1 MAIIV
6 VILVIYMAGM
16 LAIGFAGK
24 KKSETMT
31 EFLTAGKSGGMF
43 VMVCT
48 YIGAHVGNGIVV
60 GGAQYGAEY
69 GIGGVWFGLGACLSY
84 VLFALVMSRLLYDR
98 GYITIPDLIRDRY
111 KSKLASV
118 LMAVLNICAT
128 LGIMAAQIMAGCALF
143 EALGLNPTLGGILMA
158 VVVFIYCSIS
168 GMWGVMMTDSVQ
180 TMVIF
185 FATIFCIV
193 AIAMHGGFDAIS
205 AALPESSFEFVP
217 FTSEKLIMMLVPGA
231 LNGLISGAAYQRT
244 ASCKDKKVAFWSP
257 MIAAVALIPFVVM
270 PVLIGMYGKA
280 IYPDA
285 PTSSILFQV
294 VLGDMNPVI
303 AGLMIAAVLSAV
315 MSTMDIGLLNVTAN
329 AVNDIY
335 YKTINPSADEK
346 KLGRLSTIVTIVSGV
361 IALTL
366 AISSSSILSLLSS
379 TYSLMNAG
387 ALVMVLGGIFWK
399 KGTKE
404 GAIASALCGMAMILL
419 NMYVV
424 SIPYIAFTSLIPALI
439 AYIVVSLLTQPKG
452 AAKAE

>member
-1 MAIIV
+1 
-6 VILVIYMAGM
+6 
-16 LAIGFAGK
+16 
-24 KKSETMT
+24 MT
-31 EFLTAGKSGGMF
+31 DFLTAGKSGGMF

-84 VLFALVMSRLLYDR
+84 VLFALVMSRLLYTR

-111 KSKLASV
+111 KSKFASV

-143 EALGLNPTLGGILMA
+143 EALGLNPTLGGVLMA

-185 FATIFCIV
+185 FSTIFCIV
-193 AIAMHGGFDAIS
+193 TIAMHGGFDTIS
-205 AALPESSFEFVP
+205 AALPESSFDFVP
-217 FTSEKLIMMLVPGA
+217 FTGERLVMMMVPGA

-244 ASCKDKKVAFWSP
+244 ASCRIKGCILGSDDRCGRPDPVCCYAGHYRY
-257 MIAAVALIPFVVM
+257 VRQGAL
-270 PVLIGMYGKA
+270 
-280 IYPDA
+280 PDA
-285 PTSSILFQV
+285 PTASILFKV
-294 VLGDMNPVI
+294 VLSDMNPIV

-335 YKTINPSADEK
+335 YKTLNPNADEK
-346 KLGRLSTIVTIVSGV
+346 
-361 IALTL
+361 
-366 AISSSSILSLLSS
+366 SLV
-379 TYSLMNAG
+379 A
-387 ALVMVLGGIFWK
+387 
-399 KGTKE
+399 
-404 GAIASALCGMAMILL
+404 C
-419 NMYVV
+419 
-424 SIPYIAFTSLIPALI
+424 P
-439 AYIVVSLLTQPKG
+439 
-452 AAKAE
+452 

>member
-1 MAIIV
+1 MAVII

-24 KKSETMT
+24 KKSATMT

-69 GIGGVWFGLGACLSY
+69 GIGGMWYGLGACLSY
-84 VLFALVMSRLLYDR
+84 VLFALVMSRLLYTR

-111 KSKLASV
+111 KSKFASV

-143 EALGLNPTLGGILMA
+143 EALGLNPTLGGIVMA

-168 GMWGVMMTDSVQ
+168 GMWGVMITDSVQ
-180 TMVIF
+180 TLVIF
-185 FATIFCIV
+185 FSTVFCIV
-193 AIAMHGGFDAIS
+193 IVAMQGGFDTIS
-205 AALPESSFEFVP
+205 AALPASSFNPVP
-217 FTSEKLIMMLVPGA
+217 FSGERLVMMLVPGA

-244 ASCKDKKVAFWSP
+244 ASCKDEKVAFWSP
-257 MIAAVALIPFVVM
+257 IIAAAALIPFVIM
-270 PVLIGMYGKA
+270 PVVIGMYGKA
-280 IYPDA
+280 LFPDM
-285 PTSSILFQV
+285 PPIV
-294 VLGDMNPVI
+294 

-335 YKTINPSADEK
+335 FKTLNPKADEK
-346 KLGRLSTIVTIVSGV
+346 KLGRLSAIVTLVSGV
-361 IALTL
+361 IALIL

-379 TYSLMNAG
+379 TYSIMNAG

-404 GAIASALCGMAMILL
+404 GAIASALCGMAMIIL
-419 NMYVV
+419 NKCGVQ
-424 SIPYIAFTSLIPALI
+424 IPYIAFTSLIPALI
-439 AYIVVSLLTQPKG
+439 AYIVVSLATQPKN
-452 AAKAE
+452 AEAK

>member
-1 MAIIV
+1 MAVII

-24 KKSETMT
+24 KKSATMT

-69 GIGGVWFGLGACLSY
+69 GIGGMWYGLGACLSY
-84 VLFALVMSRLLYDR
+84 VLFALVMSRLLYTR

-111 KSKLASV
+111 KSKFASV

-143 EALGLNPTLGGILMA
+143 EALGLNPTLGGIVMA

-168 GMWGVMMTDSVQ
+168 GMWGVMITDSVQ
-180 TMVIF
+180 TLVIF
-185 FATIFCIV
+185 FSTVFCIV
-193 AIAMHGGFDAIS
+193 IIAMQGGFDTIS
-205 AALPESSFEFVP
+205 AALPASAFGPVP
-217 FTSEKLIMMLVPGA
+217 FSGERLVMMLVPGA

-244 ASCKDKKVAFWSP
+244 ASCKDEKVAFWSP
-257 MIAAVALIPFVVM
+257 IIAAAVLIPFVIM
-270 PVLIGMYGKA
+270 PVVIGMYGKA
-280 IYPDA
+280 LFPDA
-285 PTSSILFQV
+285 PTASILFTV
-294 VLGDMNPVI
+294 VLQDMPPIV

-335 YKTINPSADEK
+335 FKTLNPKADEK
-346 KLGRLSTIVTIVSGV
+346 KLGRLSAIVTLVSGV
-361 IALTL
+361 IALIL

-379 TYSLMNAG
+379 TYSIMNAG

-404 GAIASALCGMAMILL
+404 GAIASALCGMAMIIL
-419 NMYVV
+419 NKCGVQ
-424 SIPYIAFTSLIPALI
+424 IPYIAFTSLIPALI
-439 AYIVVSLLTQPKG
+439 AYIVVSLATQPKN
-452 AAKAE
+452 AEAK

>member
-1 MAIIV
+1 MTIIV

-294 VLGDMNPVI
+294 MLGDMNPVI

-439 AYIVVSLLTQPKG
+439 AYIVVSLLTQPKD